1 MNKEALGGVGGVM
14 ISALGTGIQT
24 NELLQ
29 TISLIL
35 TIIGTVITIV
45 MALMSWWNRSK
56 KDGKISIV
64 FQIPKE
70 LIKRNE
76 IRLEILADGDKI
88 RLTSKMKVNIARGR
102 VHWYNFPGGQFCSMY
117 QVP

>member
-1 MNKEALGGVGGVM
+1 MNKETLGGVGGIM

-45 MALMSWWNRSK
+45 MALLNWWNRSK
-56 KDGKISIV
+56 KDGKITSEEMEEGVGIV
-64 FQIPKE
+64 MGGAERIQNSLKNEDKE
-70 LIKRNE
+70 KKE
-76 IRLEILADGDKI
+76 E
-88 RLTSKMKVNIARGR
+88 
-102 VHWYNFPGGQFCSMY
+102 
-117 QVP
+117 

>member
-1 MNKEALGGVGGVM
+1 MNKETLGGVGGIM

-45 MALMSWWNRSK
+45 MALLNWWHRSK
-56 KDGKISIV
+56 KDGKIDKEEAKEGLDIV
-64 FQIPKE
+64 MGGVGQIQEALDKDKE
-70 LIKRNE
+70 HKE
-76 IRLEILADGDKI
+76 E
-88 RLTSKMKVNIARGR
+88 
-102 VHWYNFPGGQFCSMY
+102 
-117 QVP
+117 

>member
-1 MNKEALGGVGGVM
+1 MNKETLGGVGGIM

-45 MALMSWWNRSK
+45 MALLNWWNRSK
-56 KDGKISIV
+56 KDGKID
-64 FQIPKE
+64 KE
-70 LIKRNE
+70 EIK
-76 IRLEILADGDKI
+76 DGIDIIMGGANNIKEQ
-88 RLTSKMKVNIARGR
+88 LDSSKDSKKGEK
-102 VHWYNFPGGQFCSMY
+102 
-117 QVP
+117 

>member
-45 MALMSWWNRSK
+45 MALMNWWNRSK
-56 KDGKISIV
+56 KDGKISKEELDEAVGIV
-64 FQIPKE
+64 MGGADQIANATKKE
-70 LIKRNE
+70 
-76 IRLEILADGDKI
+76 DKE
-88 RLTSKMKVNIARGR
+88 KKE
-102 VHWYNFPGGQFCSMY
+102 
-117 QVP
+117 

>member
-1 MNKEALGGVGGVM
+1 MNKETLGGVGGIM

-45 MALMSWWNRSK
+45 MALLNWWNRSK
-56 KDGKISIV
+56 KDGKITSEEIEEGVGIV
-64 FQIPKE
+64 MGGAERIQNDLKKE
-70 LIKRNE
+70 
-76 IRLEILADGDKI
+76 DKE
-88 RLTSKMKVNIARGR
+88 KKEE
-102 VHWYNFPGGQFCSMY
+102 
-117 QVP
+117 

>member
-1 MNKEALGGVGGVM
+1 MNKETLGGVGGIM

-45 MALMSWWNRSK
+45 MALLNWWNRSK
-56 KDGKISIV
+56 KDGKIDKEEAKEGLDIV
-64 FQIPKE
+64 MGGVEQIQEALDKDKE
-70 LIKRNE
+70 HKE
-76 IRLEILADGDKI
+76 E
-88 RLTSKMKVNIARGR
+88 
-102 VHWYNFPGGQFCSMY
+102 
-117 QVP
+117 

>member
-1 MNKEALGGVGGVM
+1 MNKETLGGVGGIM

-45 MALMSWWNRSK
+45 MALLNWWNRSK
-56 KDGKISIV
+56 KDGKITKEEIQEGVDIV
-64 FQIPKE
+64 KE
-70 LIKRNE
+70 G
-76 IRLEILADGDKI
+76 ADSLGNALNKDKEQ
-88 RLTSKMKVNIARGR
+88 KN
-102 VHWYNFPGGQFCSMY
+102 
-117 QVP
+117 

>member
-1 MNKEALGGVGGVM
+1 MNKETLGGVGGIM

-45 MALMSWWNRSK
+45 MALLNWWNRSK
-56 KDGKISIV
+56 KDGKIDKEEAKEGLDIV
-64 FQIPKE
+64 MGGVEQIQDALEKDKE
-70 LIKRNE
+70 HKE
-76 IRLEILADGDKI
+76 E
-88 RLTSKMKVNIARGR
+88 
-102 VHWYNFPGGQFCSMY
+102 
-117 QVP
+117 

>member
-1 MNKEALGGVGGVM
+1 MNKETLGGVGGIM

-45 MALMSWWNRSK
+45 MALLNWWNRSK
-56 KDGKISIV
+56 KDGKITSEEIEEGVGIV
-64 FQIPKE
+64 MGGAERIQHDLKNEDKE
-70 LIKRNE
+70 HKE
-76 IRLEILADGDKI
+76 E
-88 RLTSKMKVNIARGR
+88 
-102 VHWYNFPGGQFCSMY
+102 
-117 QVP
+117 